1 MARAANQALGRK
13 NSPQE
18 HRCWFCRAALPSIT
32 LTSAP
37 WAARLCLVEL
47 FPLFYQQSPFKG
59 KGKSSAFDTAAFQ
72 STHFSVSDKPRKQRK
87 NPSWYNTLFPFC
99 LQQRARSSALSRSL
113 PFRLKGF
120 QWRSRHA
127 AATGCILSVPTTP
140 PRPEGLHS
148 PELRGNR
155 GTHRAE
161 EQQGEHSAASHSRS
175 RTKAGLC
182 HTNLLRGNKNKT
194 ERKREKGEK
203 KKNKTI
209 ILFPKERNKTKS

>member
-1 MARAANQALGRK
+1 MARAANQALGMK

-72 STHFSVSDKPRKQRK
+72 STHFSVSDKPRKQRR

-148 PELRGNR
+148 PELPGEQRHPPRRGAA
-155 GTHRAE
+155 GRAQRSIAQPE
-161 EQQGEHSAASHSRS
+161 PNKSRALPHKS
-175 RTKAGLC
+175 TSGKQKQNG
-182 HTNLLRGNKNKT
+182 KK
-194 ERKREKGEK
+194 ERKRGK
-203 KKNKTI
+203 KKKQNYNS
-209 ILFPKERNKTKS
+209 LS